1 MLAVMNA
8 HGGVSPYLYDSIVN
22 NIFHIPLL
30 FYLLSGNFLEHQF
43 IIELCDSDWKC
54 CNLT

>member
-1 MLAVMNA
+1 MNA